1 MAKILVADDER
12 SVRTTLKELLEIEG
26 HTPVIVSDGRAALA
40 EFKTT
45 KFDLV
50 ITDLKMPYLSGDKL
64 IAELKLLDPNVVI
77 IAISA
82 YHQIPNVVGC
92 MREGAINFISKPIEF
107 NTLLTA
113 IAEAL
118 TYRDNPKNNVQK
130 SRPLIEPKYEM
141 IGTSAPM
148 EEVRQLIEKVAPSDA
163 RVLIT
168 GENGTGKELVAHAIH
183 NKSKRNK
190 APFITLNCAAIPADL
205 IESEL
210 FGHEKGSFTSAI
222 KLRLGK
228 FEQAN
233 GGTLFLDEIGDMNIS
248 AQAKVLRTLEENKI
262 SRIGAEND
270 INIDVRVICA
280 TNKSLSEEIKN
291 GSFREDLYHRLGVIV
306 IKVPSLNQRT
316 EDIPL
321 LINHFVEQVCA
332 KINVEHKEFTPKAIE
347 MLQKYPWSGNIREL
361 RNVIERLLVL
371 GENPIDQT
379 DIEIYVEPYL
389 IQL

>member
-12 SVRTTLKELLEIEG
+12 SVRSTLKELLEIEG
-26 HTPVIVSDGRAALA
+26 HTPVTAKDGKEALE
-40 EFKTT
+40 EFKKD

-64 IAELKLLDPNVVI
+64 ISELKALDPNVVI

-92 MREGAINFISKPIEF
+92 MRNGAINFISKPIEL
-107 NTLLTA
+107 NTLLSA

-118 TYRDNPKNNVQK
+118 EYKENPTANVK
-130 SRPLIEPKYEM
+130 TKAATSTKFEM
-141 IGTSAPM
+141 IGKSEAIRR
-148 EEVRQLIEKVAPSDA
+148 VRDMIEKVAPSDA
-163 RVLIT
+163 RVLIL

-183 NKSKRNK
+183 EKSNRNK
-190 APFITLNCAAIPADL
+190 APFVTLNCAAIPADL

-222 KLRLGK
+222 KLRHGK

-233 GGTLFLDEIGDMNIS
+233 KGSLFLDEIGDMNIS
-248 AQAKVLRTLEENKI
+248 AQAKVLRTLEENTI
-262 SRIGAEND
+262 SRIGAENQ
-270 INIDVRVICA
+270 INVDVRVICA
-280 TNKSLSEEIKN
+280 TNKILSDEIKN

-306 IKVPSLNQRT
+306 IYVPKLSERT
-316 EDIPL
+316 DDIPL
-321 LINHFVEQVCA
+321 LIEHFVEQLSKKSNVKA
-332 KINVEHKEFTPKAIE
+332 KKFTPQAIE
-347 MLQKYPWSGNIREL
+347 MMKKLPWTGNIREL
-361 RNVIERLLVL
+361 RNAVERLLVL
-371 GENPIDQT
+371 GENPIDKK
-379 DIEIYVEPYL
+379 DIDVYIKPYL

>member
-12 SVRTTLKELLEIEG
+12 SVRSTLKELLEIEG
-26 HTPVIVSDGRAALA
+26 HTPVTAKDGKEALE
-40 EFKTT
+40 EFKKD

-64 IAELKLLDPNVVI
+64 ISELKALDPNVVI

-92 MREGAINFISKPIEF
+92 MRNGAINFISKPIEL
-107 NTLLTA
+107 NTLLSA

-118 TYRDNPKNNVQK
+118 EYKENPTANVK
-130 SRPLIEPKYEM
+130 TKAATSTKFEM
-141 IGTSAPM
+141 IGKSEAIQQ
-148 EEVRQLIEKVAPSDA
+148 VRDMIKKVAPSDA
-163 RVLIT
+163 RVLIL

-183 NKSKRNK
+183 EKSNRNK
-190 APFITLNCAAIPADL
+190 APFVTLNCAAIPADL

-222 KLRLGK
+222 KLRHGK

-233 GGTLFLDEIGDMNIS
+233 KGSLFLDEIGDMNIS
-248 AQAKVLRTLEENKI
+248 AQAKVLRTLEENTI
-262 SRIGAEND
+262 SRIGAENQ
-270 INIDVRVICA
+270 INVDVRVICA
-280 TNKSLSEEIKN
+280 TNKILSDEIKN

-306 IKVPSLNQRT
+306 IYVPKLSERT
-316 EDIPL
+316 DDIPL
-321 LINHFVEQVCA
+321 LIEHFVEQLSKKSNVKA
-332 KINVEHKEFTPKAIE
+332 KKFTPQAIE
-347 MLQKYPWSGNIREL
+347 MMKKLPWTGNIREL
-361 RNVIERLLVL
+361 RNAVERLLVL
-371 GENPIDQT
+371 GENPIDKK
-379 DIEIYVEPYL
+379 DIDVYIKPYL